1 MLEVA
6 SSLVRAVRS
15 ILLVC
20 DVHDDDD
27 DEDDDEESLSLSLS
41 PSLSSS
47 RECFTA
53 ADAAA
58 DGGDGVI
65 APPAFIL
72 CTSAVAGTGV
82 VPPIAA
88 EEYKDGVT
96 ALLLAAFLRGVR
108 WWTWCWCSAWVDDM
122 VQ

>member
-27 DEDDDEESLSLSLS
+27 DDEESLSLSLPS
-41 PSLSSS
+41 LSLSLSLSSS

-65 APPAFIL
+65 APPAYIL

-88 EEYKDGVT
+88 EEYKDGGT

-108 WWTWCWCSAWVDDM
+108 
-122 VQ
+122 

>member
-1 MLEVA
+1 
-6 SSLVRAVRS
+6 VRS

-27 DEDDDEESLSLSLS
+27 DEESLS
-41 PSLSSS
+41 PSLSLPSLLLSSS

-72 CTSAVAGTGV
+72 CTSAEAGTGV
-82 VPPIAA
+82 VPHIAA
-88 EEYKDGVT
+88 EEYKDGGT